1 MKFIQRFRTIVIYAK
16 NSGLITIDPFSNYKL
31 KYDRVERG
39 YLNQEE
45 IDKIYTKRFAS
56 QRLEQVRD
64 MFVFSCYTGL
74 SYIDICG

>member
-16 NSGLITIDPFSNYKL
+16 NSGLITVDPFSNYKF

-45 IDKIYTKRFAS
+45 IDRIYAKRFAS

-74 SYIDICG
+74 SYIDI